1 MYVLRNGLE
10 CQRRSLLNFV
20 ILLKYSAFFI
30 YLCCIANY
38 HHSGLLWAAITEEE
52 IIVQSPFW
60 WCRFFLCCFLLSRS
74 VNISIMM
81 IMMMMIIIIKRRCS
95 IFVVIISIISPF
107 EIQLSLQQQQK
118 SCRACTLHIQS
129 VYRQQ
134 DEAEPLQQ
142 PAVKGQSTGG
152 GGYQRAGGPCRRV

>member
-1 MYVLRNGLE
+1 MSVQIAFELHYFIEIFCILYILMLYCQLSSLRSPVSSYNWGGNHLSVSFLMV
-10 CQRRSLLNFV
+10 QVFL
-20 ILLKYSAFFI
+20 I
-30 YLCCIANY
+30 Y
-38 HHSGLLWAAITEEE
+38 
-52 IIVQSPFW
+52 
-60 WCRFFLCCFLLSRS
+60 FLLSRS

-107 EIQLSLQQQQK
+107 EMQLSLQQQQK

-142 PAVKGQSTGG
+142 PAVKGQSTVG